1 MTNDELTV
9 LMIAAEGEPMMPI
22 GRWDKPVRD
31 LASRGL
37 MEVRD
42 LGGMAGVEYVITPKG
57 MEALKDEELQR
68 DGDFTK
74 ALKSRRQ
81 QTDTMHVGMT
91 VFNRQIEFDLTYD
104 PGFVQDVNAAACLR
118 HYGCCEPEVVHLM
131 RRVIRPG
138 DFVIDGGT
146 SIGFMT
152 LVMSRLV
159 GEQGHVEAFEP
170 STLNFNKLRA
180 NLALNKID
188 NVAIVNRALW
198 SEDTQVELHQALD
211 SGSSSLAPFEGV
223 LNRIPVGG
231 LTLDTWCL
239 AHYQAPR
246 LLKLDIEGAEL
257 HALIGAGGMLTR
269 GIDFISCELNL
280 GALDRFGTT
289 QIDLRDYMAG
299 KGYSM
304 FLLHENGDRPTLV
317 DRMQYILPDKANLN
331 VLFST
336 VEHVHEAWGVELT

>member
-9 LMIAAEGEPMMPI
+9 LMIAAEGGSMAPI
-22 GRWDKPVRD
+22 GRWEKPIRD
-31 LASRGL
+31 LVSRGL
-37 MEVRD
+37 MRKHD
-42 LGGMAGVEYVITPKG
+42 GVNYVITSAG
-57 MEALKDEELQR
+57 MDAVLLEEKQR
-68 DGDFTK
+68 DGEFAN
-74 ALKSRRQ
+74 ALRARRQ

-91 VFNRQIEFDLTYD
+91 VFNRRIEFDLTYD
-104 PGFVQDVNAAACLR
+104 PSFVQDANMVVCLR

-159 GEQGHVEAFEP
+159 GAQGHVEAFEP
-170 STLNFNKLRA
+170 SILNFNKLRA
-180 NLALNKID
+180 NLALNKIE

-198 SEDTQVELHQALD
+198 SEDIQVELHQALD

-231 LTLDTWCL
+231 LTLDKWCL
-239 AHYQAPR
+239 AYYQAPR
-246 LLKLDIEGAEL
+246 FLKLDIEGAEL

-280 GALDRFGTT
+280 GALERFGTT

-299 KGYSM
+299 KGYSTFM
-304 FLLHENGDRPTLV
+304 LHENGDRPTLV
-317 DRMQYILPDKANLN
+317 DRAQAILPDRANLN

-336 VEHVHEAWGVELT
+336 VEHVHEAWGVELS

>member
-1 MTNDELTV
+1 MRD
-9 LMIAAEGEPMMPI
+9 GEF
-22 GRWDKPVRD
+22 
-31 LASRGL
+31 AS
-37 MEVRD
+37 
-42 LGGMAGVEYVITPKG
+42 
-57 MEALKDEELQR
+57 ALKAR
-68 DGDFTK
+68 
-74 ALKSRRQ
+74 RRQ
-81 QTDTMHVGMT
+81 SEVVRIGMT
-91 VFNRQIEFDLTYD
+91 VFGRQIEFDLTYD
-104 PGFVQDVNAAACLR
+104 PNFIQDANMVACLR
-118 HYGCCEPEVVHLM
+118 LYGCCEPEVINLF

-170 STLNFNKLRA
+170 STLNYKKLRD
-180 NLALNKID
+180 NLTLNKIE
-188 NVAIVNRALW
+188 NVAVVNRALW

-231 LTLDTWCL
+231 LTLDKWCL
-239 AHYQAPR
+239 AYDQAPR

-257 HALIGAGGMLTR
+257 HAMIGAGGMLTR

-280 GALDRFGTT
+280 GALERFGTT
-289 QIDLRDYMAG
+289 QADLRDYMAG
-299 KGYSM
+299 KGYST
-304 FLLHENGDRPTLV
+304 FTLHENGDRPTLV
-317 DRMQYILPDKANLN
+317 DRAQEILPDRANLN

-336 VEHVHEAWGVELT
+336 VEHVHETWESELT